1 MEKWEGGGGE
11 GGERGGSL
19 SANQTDSL
27 FLFPFSTLRLFPCS
41 LSYSPFSYVS
51 VSPFRIL
58 FFRFFA
64 VSPFPFRFLL
74 ACLFSLVADSAFSAF
89 SWVLPPPA
97 LLASLQ
103 VCVFSYL
110 LCLRYTI
117 CCSYYSSMYIVSPV
131 FFMFSSCGICL
142 R

>member
-1 MEKWEGGGGE
+1 MGGRGGG
-11 GGERGGSL
+11 RGGKGGAVGL
-19 SANQTDSL
+19 PTRL
-27 FLFPFSTLRLFPCS
+27 TPFFLFPFSTLRLFPCS